1 MEKITIKCPKC
12 GEIIEL
18 TAAISRD
25 IEEAIK
31 RKYDIKFEELKRNAE
46 KKLEQ
51 KDQEIEERLKRQ
63 GKLLEEKIKKEVE
76 ELKSLEFNELKEQLQ
91 EKSKKLIE
99 AEKNELD
106 LRRRQR
112 EIEEKHRALEL
123 EMARK
128 LDAERKKIID
138 GTTRDIEEKHR
149 LKDAEKDKQL
159 EDMRKQIEEL
169 KRKAEQGSQQTQ
181 GEVLEVELEK
191 LLKREF
197 PFDTIEPIAKG
208 IKGADVLE
216 IVKTQ
221 SGRECGKILWETKR
235 TKSWSDAW
243 VRKLRNDKRETK
255 ADIAVLVSEALP
267 SGFHHFRQVSGV
279 WVTDI
284 SSALSLGLALRV
296 VLIQVA
302 RVREAQIGKAGKME
316 LVYNYFTGSEFK
328 NRIEAIVEAF
338 CGMKQDLDSEKRL
351 MQKVWAKREKQIER
365 IVSNMV
371 GMRGDLEGI
380 AGAALPAIK
389 ILELPSME
397 SKDE

>member
-112 EIEEKHRALEL
+112 ELEEKHRALEL

-181 GEVLEVELEK
+181 GEVLEVELEE

-243 VRKLRNDKRETK
+243 IRKLRNDKRETK